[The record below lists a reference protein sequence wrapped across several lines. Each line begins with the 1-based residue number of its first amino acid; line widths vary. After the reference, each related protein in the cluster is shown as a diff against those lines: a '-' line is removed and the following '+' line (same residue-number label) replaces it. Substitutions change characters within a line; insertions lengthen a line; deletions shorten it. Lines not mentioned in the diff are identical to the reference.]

1 MNQLIR
7 VRYLPWVLYL
17 SNSMQNLRAGR
28 LTLQYADGSI
38 WNICLGGE
46 ELIRRAYLVF
56 QDINWTSR
64 PFVIQSEKWD
74 IQEDSFTAELELSG
88 TKDAAN
94 FQGKL
99 HISGSPE
106 GVITYGFSGAS
117 STDFMRNRLGLCLLH
132 PITDLAGKPCTL
144 TLADGSQVASQF
156 PLEISPN
163 QPFKNLSGISHLSA
177 TDESVKVEFSGEIF
191 ETEDHRNWS
200 DASYKTYCT
209 PIELPFPAK
218 VSKGEKLEQ
227 AVRIS
232 LEGIANNEPDPTEVE
247 ISINISPS
255 EIDLPEIGLCLANDY
270 SESDHHDFSELGIKH
285 LRLDMDLD
293 NFDEKNLAKAL
304 EVTKK
309 LNLNLEISI
318 KAVTSDQLSRFLTAN
333 LDALGS
339 VSNFII
345 FSKSS
350 KVTNTEFIS
359 VTRKVLGGAA
369 CISGGTDIYFT
380 EINRGDSVVPGID
393 QINFSLNPQV
403 HSFDDR
409 TVIQNLAT
417 QEVIAR
423 NASRISGG
431 LKVGIGPIS
440 LRPRFN
446 PNATAPEKDVSNT
459 LLPASVDIRQMTWF
473 AEAWAAISIKYLA
486 QSGSINSATYFET
499 VGWKGVKERSQG
511 SEDSI
516 NFPSKSGEHFPV
528 WNLFASLKGFA
539 KCLFASSNKPEI
551 VDALVIRN
559 AQVTRLIL
567 VNFSNQAQRV
577 HFQGLD
583 LTPVELPPSS
593 TTYLDI

>member
-1 MNQLIR
+1 
-7 VRYLPWVLYL
+7 
-17 SNSMQNLRAGR
+17 MQNLRAGR
-28 LTLQYADGSI
+28 LSLQYADGSI

-74 IQEDSFTAELELSG
+74 IQEDRFIAELEIAG

-99 HISGSPE
+99 HISGSPK

-132 PITDLAGKPCTL
+132 PIADLAGKPCTL
-144 TLADGSQVASQF
+144 TLSDGSQVASYF
-156 PLEISPN
+156 PAEISPN
-163 QPFKNLSGISHLSA
+163 QPFKYLSRISHTSA
-177 TDESVKVEFSGEIF
+177 TGEILNVQFTGEIF

-218 VSKGEKLEQ
+218 VSKGEKIEQ
-227 AVRIS
+227 EIRIS
-232 LEGIANNEPDPTEVE
+232 LEGIASKEPEPSEAE
-247 ISINISPS
+247 ISINISSS
-255 EIDLPEIGLCLANDY
+255 EIDLPNIGLCLANDY
-270 SESDHHDFSELGIKH
+270 SESDHQDFNDLGIKH
-285 LRLDMDLD
+285 LRLNLDLD
-293 NFDEKNLAKAL
+293 NFDDQSLTKAL

-309 LNLNLEISI
+309 LSLQLEISI
-318 KAVTSDQLSRFLTAN
+318 KAATSDQLNKFLTAN
-333 LDALGS
+333 LDLLGS
-339 VSNFII
+339 VSKFLIL
-345 FSKSS
+345 SKSS
-350 KVTNTEFIS
+350 KVTPEDFVS
-359 VTRKVLGGAA
+359 AARKVLGGAVL
-369 CISGGTDIYFT
+369 ISGGTDLYFT
-380 EINRGDSVVPGID
+380 EINRQNPVVPGID

-417 QEVIAR
+417 QDVIAR
-423 NASRISGG
+423 NASRIARG
-431 LKVGIGPIS
+431 LKIGVGPIS
-440 LRPRFN
+440 LRSRFN

-459 LLPASVDIRQMTWF
+459 ALPASVDIRQVTWF
-473 AEAWAAISIKYLA
+473 AEAWTAISIKYLA
-486 QSGSINSATYFET
+486 QSGSVNSATYFET
-499 VGWKGVKERSQG
+499 VGWRGVKERSQG

-516 NFPSKSGEHFPV
+516 NFPSKPADHFPV

-539 KCLFASSNKPEI
+539 KCLPSNSNKPEL

-559 AQVTRLIL
+559 SHTTRLIL
-567 VNFSNQAQRV
+567 VNFSDEVQQV

-583 LTPVELPPSS
+583 LTAVELPPSC

>member
-1 MNQLIR
+1 
-7 VRYLPWVLYL
+7 
-17 SNSMQNLRAGR
+17 MQNLRAGR
-28 LTLQYADGSI
+28 LSLQYADGSI

-46 ELIRRAYLVF
+46 ELIRKAYLVF

-74 IQEDSFTAELELSG
+74 IQDDSFTAELELSG

-94 FQGKL
+94 FQGQL

-106 GVITYGFSGAS
+106 GVITYGFSGS
-117 STDFMRNRLGLCLLH
+117 STKDFMRNRLGLCILH
-132 PITDLAGKPCTL
+132 PIADLAGKPCTL
-144 TLADGSQVASQF
+144 TLSDGSQVASLF

-163 QPFKNLSGISHLSA
+163 QPFKDLSGISHRAA
-177 TDESVKVEFSGEIF
+177 TGENVKVEFSGEIF

-218 VSKGEKLEQ
+218 VSKGEKIEQ
-227 AVRIS
+227 EARIS
-232 LEGIANNEPDPTEVE
+232 LEGIASKEAAPTEEE
-247 ISINISPS
+247 ISVNISSS
-255 EIDLPEIGLCLANDY
+255 EIDLPDIGLCLANDY
-270 SESDHHDFSELGIKH
+270 SDLDHQDFNDLGIKH
-285 LRLDMDLD
+285 LRLNLDLD
-293 NFDEKNLAKAL
+293 EIDEKSLAKAL

-309 LNLNLEISI
+309 LSLKLEISI
-318 KAVTSDQLSRFLTAN
+318 KATTSDQLNKFLTAN
-333 LDALGS
+333 QHLLGS
-339 VSNFII
+339 VSKFLI

-350 KVTNTEFIS
+350 KVTPAEFIS
-359 VTRKVLGGAA
+359 TARKVLGAA
-369 CISGGTDIYFT
+369 VLISGGTDLYFT
-380 EINRGDSVVPGID
+380 EINRGESVVPGID
-393 QINFSLNPQV
+393 QISFSLNPQV

-417 QEVIAR
+417 QDVIAR
-423 NASRISGG
+423 NASRIARV
-431 LKVGIGPIS
+431 LKIGVGPIS
-440 LRPRFN
+440 LRSRFN

-459 LLPASVDIRQMTWF
+459 ALPASVDIRQMTWF
-473 AEAWAAISIKYLA
+473 AEAWTAVSIKYLA
-486 QSGSINSATYFET
+486 RSRAINSATYFET
-499 VGWKGVKERSQG
+499 VGWRGVKERSQG

-516 NFPSKSGEHFPV
+516 NFPSKHAERFPV

-539 KCLFASSNKPEI
+539 KCLPSNSNKPEL

-559 AQVTRLIL
+559 SHTTRLIL
-567 VNFSNQAQRV
+567 VNFSNEVQQV

-583 LTPVELPPSS
+583 LTSVELPPTC

>member
-1 MNQLIR
+1 
-7 VRYLPWVLYL
+7 
-17 SNSMQNLRAGR
+17 MQNLRAGR

-46 ELIRRAYLVF
+46 ELVRRAYLVF

-106 GVITYGFSGAS
+106 GVINYGFSGAS

-132 PITDLAGKPCTL
+132 PIADLTGKPCTL
-144 TLADGSQVASQF
+144 TLSDGSQVASLF

-163 QPFKNLSGISHLSA
+163 QPFKDLSGISHTSA
-177 TDESVKVEFSGEIF
+177 TGETLNVQFTGEIF

-218 VSKGEKLEQ
+218 VSKGEKIQQEI
-227 AVRIS
+227 RIS
-232 LEGIANNEPDPTEVE
+232 LQGIASKEPEPSEVE
-247 ISINISPS
+247 ISIDISPL
-255 EIDLPEIGLCLANDY
+255 EIDLPDIGLCLANDY
-270 SESDHHDFSELGIKH
+270 SDSDHQDFNELCIKH
-285 LRLDMDLD
+285 LRLDLDLD
-293 NFDEKNLAKAL
+293 KVDENSFAQAL

-309 LNLNLEISI
+309 LSIKLEMSI
-318 KAVTSDQLSRFLTAN
+318 KAATCDQLSNFLTAN
-333 LDALGS
+333 LDLLGS
-339 VSNFII
+339 VSKFLI

-350 KVTNTEFIS
+350 KVTPAEFIS
-359 VTRKVLGGAA
+359 VARKVLGGAVL
-369 CISGGTDIYFT
+369 ISGGTDLYFT
-380 EINRGDSVVPGID
+380 EINRQNPVVPGID

-417 QEVIAR
+417 QEVISR
-423 NASRISGG
+423 NAARITRG
-431 LKVGIGPIS
+431 LKIGVGPIS
-440 LRPRFN
+440 LRSRFN

-459 LLPASVDIRQMTWF
+459 ALPASVDIRQMTWF
-473 AEAWAAISIKYLA
+473 AEAWTAISIKYLA

-499 VGWKGVKERSQG
+499 VGWRGVKERSRG

-516 NFPSKSGEHFPV
+516 NFPSKPAERFPV

-539 KCLFASSNKPEI
+539 KCLPSNSNKPEL
-551 VDALVIRN
+551 VDSLVIRN
-559 AQVTRLIL
+559 SHTTRLIL
-567 VNFSNQAQRV
+567 VNFSNEVQQV

-583 LTPVELPPSS
+583 LFPVALPPSS